1 MSHESHSDPLEF
13 VRNMWGNMGFSLP
26 GMVTPT
32 MDVDELEKRITDM
45 KAVEGWLKMNLNM
58 LQMSIQ
64 GLEMQRATLMTIRHM
79 GDAVRR
85 QAEAPPEELEEA
97 AAPNPF
103 AAWSAWMNSQM
114 TPAAEAP
121 GEPEPEPEEAPAAA
135 EADPAT
141 SHAASEAAANAFANA
156 AAAATNAAAAA
167 MWPWQLMGE
176 QADKAAAPAPAKKT
190 TARRTPTKRAT
201 TAKSGAAKTAT
212 RTAAKKPASTPKAS
226 APRAASTTT
235 ARKKTT
241 AAKKS

>member
-32 MDVDELEKRITDM
+32 MDVDELDKRITDM

-79 GDAVRR
+79 GEAVRR
-85 QAEAPPEELEEA
+85 QAEAPPEEVPEE

-114 TPAAEAP
+114 APAAEAP
-121 GEPEPEPEEAPAAA
+121 AEPEAEPEAPPAEAEAEASQAAA
-135 EADPAT
+135 D
-141 SHAASEAAANAFANA
+141 AANAFANA

-176 QADKAAAPAPAKKT
+176 QAGKSDAPAPAKKAP
-190 TARRTPTKRAT
+190 ARRSTAKRAT
-201 TAKSGAAKTAT
+201 AAKSTTAKTAKP
-212 RTAAKKPASTPKAS
+212 AAARKPASTAKAG
-226 APRAASTTT
+226 TTQTTGTT
-235 ARKKTT
+235 APPKKR
-241 AAKKS
+241 APAKKA